1 MHAYAEHSS
10 SADGSEPT
18 EGERLAYS
26 VRNAAKVID
35 VSERT
40 MWELIKS
47 GEIASFKVRYNRRI
61 LRADLQK
68 YLNNKLAPENRG
80 AA

>member
-1 MHAYAEHSS
+1 
-10 SADGSEPT
+10 
-18 EGERLAYS
+18 